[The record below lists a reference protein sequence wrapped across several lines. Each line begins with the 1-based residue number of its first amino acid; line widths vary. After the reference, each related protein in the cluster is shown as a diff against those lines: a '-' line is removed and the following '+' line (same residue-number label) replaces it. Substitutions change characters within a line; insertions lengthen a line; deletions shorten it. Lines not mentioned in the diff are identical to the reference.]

1 MATDMRD
8 FSYTNTYKYSLFSLL
23 ENLRSK
29 IIISVVASC
38 PIIPSTN
45 TAELLKISSLVYY
58 YTNELKYLHSQRK
71 ITTRRLLMVP
81 ATIRI
86 IIYYNTGLS
95 PLPL

>member
-1 MATDMRD
+1 MRD

-71 ITTRRLLMVP
+71 ITTRIILMVP